1 MAISNWP
8 GIPALSRL
16 FMRKDTGG
24 RPVRRV
30 ADHGRRSR
38 SRVLLTAA
46 VFALGYTAIAG
57 RLLTLAVAEQ
67 QPAVFLA
74 TAADAVSQAR
84 PDIRDRNGVLLATD
98 IRTPSLYAEPHRIYD
113 VDEAIELLTAAVPD
127 LDAGGLR
134 AKLKSDKRFV
144 WLKRELSPEQRDTI
158 HNFGL
163 PGIGFI
169 EENRRFYPSG
179 RLTSHVVGHVNI
191 DNAGI
196 AGMEK
201 HIDTMGLAALHDAGL
216 ARDESQAPVTLTLDV
231 RVQHALRD
239 EIMTA
244 METFSA
250 KAGAGVVLN
259 VHTGEVLALV
269 SLPDY
274 DPNEPAT
281 ALEKEAINRITAGV
295 YELGSTF
302 KAFTVAMALDSG
314 TTTIAGTF
322 DATHPIQVG
331 RFTINDFH
339 AQARW
344 LTVPE
349 IFRYSSNIGSVRMAL
364 AVGTERQQAYL
375 RALGLLDPAPLELP
389 EVGSPLVPSP
399 WREIN
404 TMTISFGHGLAV
416 SPVQLAN
423 AVSTVVNGG
432 IRHPATLVPRDPATL
447 AGDERV
453 ISEATSD
460 LMRRLLRLVVTD
472 GTGRNADA
480 EGYLVGGKTGT
491 AEKPSGGGYNT
502 HALISSF
509 VAAFPMNDPRYVV
522 FIMLDEP
529 HGTEATY
536 GYATGGWVAAP
547 TVRRVIERMGP
558 LYGIAPVDESA
569 PEILEALTIP
579 GYDHGHQLAAASQ

>member
-314 TTTIAGTF
+314 EADFSTTY
-322 DATHPIQVG
+322 DARSPIRVAS
-331 RFTINDFH
+331 FTINDFH
-339 AQARW
+339 AQRRI
-344 LTVPE
+344 LTLPE
-349 IFRYSSNIGSVRMAL
+349 VFTHSSNIGTAKMAL
-364 AVGTERQQAYL
+364 AAGIERHKEFMH
-375 RALGLLDPAPLELP
+375 RMGFFERPHTELP
-389 EVGSPLVPSP
+389 ESAEPLTPARWSDLAS
-399 WREIN
+399 
-404 TMTISFGHGLAV
+404 MTISFGHGFSVAPIQAAAGGAALM
-416 SPVQLAN
+416 
-423 AVSTVVNGG
+423 NGG
-432 IRHPATLVPRDPATL
+432 LLIPPTFLPRTQEQARAL
-447 AGDERV
+447 ARQV
-453 ISEATSD
+453 VQPSTSD
-460 LMRRLLRLVVTD
+460 MMRELFRMNVEE
-472 GTGRNADA
+472 GTARKAAAKGFR
-480 EGYLVGGKTGT
+480 VGGKTGT
-491 AEKPSGGGYNT
+491 AEKVVNGRYSNSKLLT
-502 HALISSF
+502 SF
-509 VAAFPMNDPRYVV
+509 LAAFPTDKPEYLMLL
-522 FIMLDEP
+522 MLDEP
-529 HGTEATY
+529 EGTEKTH
-536 GYATGGWVAAP
+536 GYRTSGWNAVP
-547 TVRRVIERMGP
+547 TSGKVITR
-558 LYGIAPVDESA
+558 IAPLLGVKPVLD
-569 PEILEALTIP
+569 
-579 GYDHGHQLAAASQ
+579 